1 MKIIKEK
8 SESKMKI
15 KKGDTVL
22 VVTGKDNAKTGK
34 IVSVDPKNNK
44 AIVDGINIYKKHV
57 KPNKKYPQGG
67 IIDKSV
73 PIRISNLMV
82 ICPNCKKAT
91 RIGKKNI
98 GREKRRVCLKCK
110 EVVDAS

>member
-1 MKIIKEK
+1 MRIMEE
-8 SESKMKI
+8 ESKRKMKI

-22 VVTGKDNAKTGK
+22 VLAGKDNAKTGK
-34 IVSVDPKNNK
+34 VVTIDPENNS

-73 PIRISNLMV
+73 PIKISNLMV

-91 RIGKKNI
+91 RTATKNT
-98 GREKRRVCLKCK
+98 GREKRRICLKCK
-110 EVVDAS
+110 EVVDAT